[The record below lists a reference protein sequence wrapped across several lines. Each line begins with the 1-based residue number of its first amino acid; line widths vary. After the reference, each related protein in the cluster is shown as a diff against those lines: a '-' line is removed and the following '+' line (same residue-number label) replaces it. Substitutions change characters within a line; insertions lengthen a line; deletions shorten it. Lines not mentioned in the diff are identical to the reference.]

1 MPEKI
6 YWVYILLCTN
16 QNYYT
21 GYTNDLE
28 KRFQAHLSGKASK
41 YTRSFKPLFIAQS
54 WQISGK
60 INALR
65 IERYIKTLSK
75 TQKEKLIK
83 NPDLIHENTTL

>member
-54 WQISGK
+54 WQTSDK
-60 INALR
+60 VNALR

-75 TQKEKLIK
+75 IQKEELIN
-83 NPDLIHENTTL
+83 NPDLLYEIITL